1 LQLKTD
7 HRTVRLVQGDREQSV
22 WRKDQPDYLV
32 HSYVQL
38 CALAMLTW
46 VGYAPKR
53 KGRALIIGL
62 GGGILCRFLRRHF
75 PNVEIEACE
84 PDAKVIAIAR
94 EHFALDAKVMVHCA
108 DGRAH
113 MSGRTGKYD
122 IVLLDAFDSTYV
134 PASLMTYEFLQ
145 LVKQRL
151 SPGGIFVSNTW
162 VLPEIT
168 AHEDATYISVFGS
181 AWDIRRRPNIDGN
194 RILLI
199 NGAAVGSA
207 DALYDLLAAR
217 TAELDIRTKFH
228 STPRKPGERRMLS
241 YSEMAERLAIRPV
254 VMPEDGRLMNDMNI
268 KRIRA
273 QSSFDV

>member
-1 LQLKTD
+1 MQLKTD

-38 CALAMLTW
+38 CALSMLTW
-46 VGYAPKR
+46 VGYPVR
-53 KGRALIIGL
+53 RRGRALIIGL
-62 GGGILCRFLRRHF
+62 GGGILCRFLQRHF

-84 PDAKVIAIAR
+84 PDAKVIEIAR
-94 EHFALDAKVMVHCA
+94 RDFELDPKVTVHCA

-122 IVLLDAFDSTYV
+122 IILLDAFDSTYV

-151 SPGGIFVSNTW
+151 APAGIFISNTW

-168 AHEDATYISVFGS
+168 AHEDATYTSVFGS
-181 AWDIRRRPNIDGN
+181 AWDLRRRPNIDGN

-199 NGAAVGSA
+199 NQAGAESA
-207 DALYDLLAAR
+207 EHLFDIISERCAFI
-217 TAELDIRTKFH
+217 DIRTKFH
-228 STPRKPGERRMLS
+228 ETPRAPGARRMLS
-241 YSEMAERLAIRPV
+241 YSEMAERLSIRPV
-254 VMPEDGRLMNDMNI
+254 VSPEEGRILSDMNI